1 MGKSKLEMMREQAN
15 KAVAAAPP
23 PDRFARAQ
31 ALVERQPN
39 GFAEKQPETAVVIP
53 PNSAEVLKPNFKHDG
68 AGEVAAKAVATVTR
82 AVDAQ
87 GGPYYEEADLGLID
101 DNPFN
106 ARRLYRPER
115 VHELAESIRADGQ
128 LVPGIATIRDG
139 RRVLAGG
146 HYRFKALKVAGIQ
159 SMRLLVHPNLSD
171 QQLYQLS
178 YKENAEREAQS
189 PLDNALAWRSLIDQG
204 VYPNE
209 SAIAEVTGM
218 SLPNINKTL
227 AIMKLSEPVLEIVRE
242 KPEAF
247 ALSTLYQLTLLE
259 KVAGST
265 VAGAMAT
272 KIADEQAFCR
282 DVEEAR
288 ARYESKPARKQ
299 KETSRQHRLIDSDGK
314 PLGVLKDWDS
324 GKVSFEITLLDP
336 AQRRALVD
344 ELKERFAPARH
355 PK

>member
-1 MGKSKLEMMREQAN
+1 MGKSKLDLMREQAN

-23 PDRFARAQ
+23 ADRFARAQ

-39 GFAEKQPETAVVIP
+39 GFAEKKPDVSVSRQFV
-53 PNSAEVLKPNFKHDG
+53 SAEVLKPDFKH
-68 AGEVAAKAVATVTR
+68 EVAEEASAKSVTLVSS
-82 AVDAQ
+82 ASAA
-87 GGPYYEEADLGLID
+87 GPYYEETDIGQID

-115 VHELAESIRADGQ
+115 VHELAESMRADGQ

-146 HYRFKALKVAGIQ
+146 HYRLKALKVAGLPT
-159 SMRLLVHPNLSD
+159 MRLLVHPNLTD

-178 YKENAEREAQS
+178 YKENAEREGQS
-189 PLDNALAWRSLIDQG
+189 PLDNALAWRSLIDDC

-218 SLPNINKTL
+218 SLSNINKTL
-227 AIMKLSEPVLEIVRE
+227 AILKLSEPVLEIVRE

-247 ALSTLYQLTLLE
+247 ALTTLYQLTLLE
-259 KVAGST
+259 KVAGNT
-265 VAGAMAT
+265 VTSAMAT
-272 KIADEQAFCR
+272 KIGQEQAYCR

-288 ARYESKPARKQ
+288 TRYESKPPRKQ
-299 KETSRQHRLIDSDGK
+299 KETSRQHRLLDREGK

-336 AQRRALVD
+336 VQRRALVD
-344 ELKERFAPARH
+344 ELKERFASSQEE
-355 PK
+355 K